1 MPWAEPASS
10 GCQKWSVS
18 SLQITSC
25 ETCWQEPG
33 SSRKLTGES
42 EAQLGVAPNNRF
54 SHLDA
59 YFINDGLTS
68 SSFRHLQSFMGIVIL
83 GYLGLDPFLLFFMS
97 LLPCCYEILCLPRM
111 CGSGYLSMKVRS
123 VPCQKL
129 DFQIV
134 SVLCF

>member
-1 MPWAEPASS
+1 VPWAEPASS
-10 GCQKWSVS
+10 GCQKCSVS

-25 ETCWQEPG
+25 GTCWQEPG

-42 EAQLGVAPNNRF
+42 EAQLGVAPNNSF

-68 SSFRHLQSFMGIVIL
+68 FSFQHLQSFMGIVIL
-83 GYLGLDPFLLFFMS
+83 GYLGMDPFLLFFMS

-111 CGSGYLSMKVRS
+111 GGSGYLSMKVRS
-123 VPCQKL
+123 MPC
-129 DFQIV
+129 
-134 SVLCF
+134 